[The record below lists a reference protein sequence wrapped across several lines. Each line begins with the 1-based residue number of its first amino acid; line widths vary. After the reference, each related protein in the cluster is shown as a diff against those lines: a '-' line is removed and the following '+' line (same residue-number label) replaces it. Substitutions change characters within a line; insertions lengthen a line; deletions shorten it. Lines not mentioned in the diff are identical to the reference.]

1 MDYETLVARFGG
13 VVSTRQLLRAGYDAE
28 GIRSEVDSGA
38 LRRLRHGWYAT
49 SDADL
54 EIVRAVEDG
63 CLVTCATALE
73 HHGLWVPEGH
83 EGLHS
88 RVTRYGRR
96 HSHDRCR
103 RYGRP
108 TPAVGAI
115 DDVAVALEYAARC
128 FDSEGFVILCDS
140 ALHHGKLT
148 IDDLAAEFRHAPDS
162 IRRLIDKCDR
172 RAASGTETA
181 ARLRLRA
188 AGMKV
193 EVQHY
198 VPGMGYVDLLIGERL
213 ALELDSRDHHT
224 GESSYESDRRRDRK
238 VVADGLIPL
247 RLTYGQVFR
256 EWDATFADIQRIVR
270 QNIHR
275 RRTS

>member
-1 MDYETLVARFGG
+1 MG
-13 VVSTRQLLRAGYDAE
+13 S
-28 GIRSEVDSGA
+28 
-38 LRRLRHGWYAT
+38 
-49 SDADL
+49 
-54 EIVRAVEDG
+54 
-63 CLVTCATALE
+63 
-73 HHGLWVPEGH
+73 
-83 EGLHS
+83 
-88 RVTRYGRR
+88 
-96 HSHDRCR
+96 
-103 RYGRP
+103 
-108 TPAVGAI
+108 I
-115 DDVAVALEYAARC
+115 DDVGVALEYAARC
-128 FDSEGFVILCDS
+128 FGSEGFVILCDS

-148 IDDLAAEFRHAPDS
+148 VDDLAAEFRHAPDS

-198 VPGMGYVDLLIGERL
+198 VPGMGYVDLLIGDRL

-224 GESSYESDRRRDRK
+224 GESGYESDRRRDRK

-256 EWDATFADIQRIVR
+256 EWDETFADIQRIVR

-275 RRTS
+275 RRPS